1 MGDPLSEAW
10 KWGSS
15 ELTKLTANDAS
26 GQIGQDAFI
35 AGIAGKALTPALGA
49 GLSAIGVGEL
59 IPGVDVV
66 MNGLLI
72 AGGLATVL
80 YGAFHKEKAPVQPTT
95 QAPIRVGEQF
105 GT

>member
-1 MGDPLSEAW
+1 MGDLLGEAW

-15 ELTKLTANDAS
+15 ELTKLTASDES

-49 GLSAIGVGEL
+49 GLTALGVGEL

-80 YGAFHKEKAPVQPTT
+80 YGAFHKEKAPTQPTT